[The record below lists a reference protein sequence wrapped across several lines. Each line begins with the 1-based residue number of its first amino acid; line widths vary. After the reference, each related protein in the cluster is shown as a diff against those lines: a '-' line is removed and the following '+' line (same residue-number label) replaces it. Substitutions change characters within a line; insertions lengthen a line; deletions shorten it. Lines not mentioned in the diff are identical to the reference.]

1 MTKRS
6 SASATLML
14 LIASVIWGS
23 AFLAQGKGAE
33 HVGTFT
39 FTGIRFLIGGI
50 FLIPVIR
57 ISDLYKK
64 KRGEHSPLQKQ
75 DLKHLF
81 ISGILC
87 GLVLATASLLQQ
99 AGMGGLA
106 GIEPTS
112 PGKAGFLTALYI
124 LFVPIIGSFFK
135 KKTPLAFWGCVAV
148 AIVGFYF
155 LSMTPDSLS
164 VQSGDALVLA
174 CSVAFSV
181 HIILI
186 DRYTSVCD
194 PIKLS
199 CIQFLTVGII
209 GTALMF
215 IFESPSWESI
225 RGAGFAI
232 FYTGLFSCGIA
243 YTFQS
248 VAQKHIHPT
257 LATLIMSL
265 ESVFALVT
273 GMIFDFANNVPTLR
287 EGIGSILIFATVLVA
302 QLLPAPND
310 KNSENKETQN
320 ETR

>member
-1 MTKRS
+1 MVKRS
-6 SASATLML
+6 SESASLL
-14 LIASVIWGS
+14 LIIAAVIWGS

-33 HVGTFT
+33 HLGPFA
-39 FTGIRFLIGGI
+39 FTGIRFLIGGL

-64 KRGEHSPLQKQ
+64 KRGDFVPMQKY
-75 DLKHLF
+75 DIKRLL
-81 ISGILC
+81 SCGVLC
-87 GLVLATASLLQQ
+87 GIVLSTASLLQL
-99 AGMGGLA
+99 AGLGGVV

-124 LFVPIIGSFFK
+124 LLVPIIGCFFK
-135 KKTPLAFWGCVAV
+135 NKTPLAFWGCVAV

-164 VQSGDALVLA
+164 IQSGDALMLA

-209 GTALMF
+209 GTTLMF
-215 IFESPSWESI
+215 IFERPSWESI
-225 RGAGFAI
+225 SNAGFAI
-232 FYTGLFSCGIA
+232 FYTGFFSCGIA
-243 YTFQS
+243 YTLQT
-248 VAQKHIHPT
+248 VAQKKIHPT
-257 LATLIMSL
+257 LATLLMSL

-273 GMIFDFANNVPTLR
+273 GMIFDYANNVPTLR
-287 EGIGSILIFATVLVA
+287 EGIGSLLIFATVIAA
-302 QLLPAPND
+302 QLLPDPNGKISVD
-310 KNSENKETQN
+310 KEKDN

>member
-1 MTKRS
+1 MTKKS

-50 FLIPVIR
+50 FLLPVIR
-57 ISDLYKK
+57 ISDFYKK
-64 KRGEHSPLQKQ
+64 KKGVYSPLQKQ
-75 DLKHLF
+75 DLKRLF

-87 GLVLATASLLQQ
+87 GLVLTCASFLQQ

-112 PGKAGFLTALYI
+112 PGKAGFITALYI

-155 LSMTPDSLS
+155 LCMTTDSFS
-164 VQSGDALVLA
+164 IQSGDALILG
-174 CSVAFSV
+174 CSIAFSI
-181 HIILI
+181 HIIMI
-186 DRYTSVCD
+186 DRYANVCD

-199 CIQFLTVGII
+199 CIQFMTVGVVC
-209 GTALMF
+209 TVLMF

-225 RGAGFAI
+225 SKAGFSI
-232 FYTGLFSCGIA
+232 FYAGFFSSGIA
-243 YTFQS
+243 FTLQPI
-248 VAQKHIHPT
+248 AQRRIHPT

-265 ESVFALVT
+265 ESVFALIT

-287 EGIGSILIFATVLVA
+287 EGIGSLLIFATVIVA
-302 QLLPAPND
+302 QLLPDPNN
-310 KNSENKETQN
+310 KNFGNKEIDN

>member
-6 SASATLML
+6 STSASLML
-14 LIASVIWGS
+14 LLASIIWGS

-50 FLIPVIR
+50 FLLPVIR
-57 ISDLYKK
+57 ISDFYKK
-64 KRGEHSPLQKQ
+64 KKGEFAPMQRQ
-75 DLKHLF
+75 DLKRLF
-81 ISGILC
+81 VSGIFC
-87 GLVLATASLLQQ
+87 GLILTVASFLQQ

-112 PGKAGFLTALYI
+112 PGKAGFITALYI

-155 LSMTPDSLS
+155 LCMTPDALS
-164 VQSGDALVLA
+164 VQSGDALLLG
-174 CSVAFSV
+174 CSIAFSI
-181 HIILI
+181 HIIMI
-186 DRYTSVCD
+186 DRYAGVCD

-199 CIQFLTVGII
+199 CIQFMTVGII
-209 GTALMF
+209 CTALMF
-215 IFESPSWESI
+215 VFERPSWDSI
-225 RGAGFAI
+225 SNAGFSI
-232 FYTGLFSCGIA
+232 FYAGFFSSGIA
-243 YTFQS
+243 FTLQPI
-248 VAQKHIHPT
+248 AQRRIHPT

-273 GMIFDFANNVPTLR
+273 GMIFDFSNNVPTLR
-287 EGIGSILIFATVLVA
+287 EGIGSFLIFATVIVA
-302 QLLPAPND
+302 QLLPDPNN
-310 KNSENKETQN
+310 KNLANKEINN